1 MAVTLTGAA
10 GFAAWQLLADRAPMA
25 QVALAD
31 PAPYDVP
38 DTPAEWR
45 GRIDY
50 RTLDRDLRALVQRPE
65 MAGLAVAVVEDGKL
79 SFVGTYGTT
88 DRATGAP
95 VTPETQFRWASV
107 SKTATGMLAVQLAA
121 NGALDLSHP
130 VTNWRTSL
138 RLPDGAEARLTLAQL
153 LAQQSG
159 LTSHAYD
166 EKLEDGN
173 DPALLRAGLA
183 AAPLQCLPGT
193 CYTYQNIA
201 FDAAAE
207 ILAEAADARFDE
219 AMAAHFFRP
228 LGMTSASFGKAGLT
242 SARSW
247 ARPHNGSAVL
257 EARETYWRV
266 PAAAGVDSNI
276 IDFATWMQAA
286 MGLRP
291 DVIPA
296 PALRSALQPR
306 VVTARPYSGKLRQ
319 ALSDAHYGLGWR
331 SFTYQGRTLA
341 GHSGAV
347 TGYRATMIFDP
358 ATRTGVVAM
367 WNSNWG
373 VPFRI
378 PFAALDSYHR
388 VPDSRWLDL
397 GDVPLPGGA
406 ASYSAA
412 R

>member
-1 MAVTLTGAA
+1 M
-10 GFAAWQLLADRAPMA
+10 
-25 QVALAD
+25 
-31 PAPYDVP
+31 P

-45 GRIDY
+45 GRVDY
-50 RTLDRDLRALVQRPE
+50 RALDNDLRTLMLRPE
-65 MAGLAVAVVEDGKL
+65 MAGLAVAVVEDGRL
-79 SFVGTYGTT
+79 SFVGTYGTA

-95 VTPETQFRWASV
+95 VTPDTLFRWASV
-107 SKTATGMLAVQLAA
+107 SKTATGMLAAKLAA
-121 NGALDLSHP
+121 NGKVDLAQP
-130 VTNWRTSL
+130 VARWRTSL
-138 RLPDGAEARLTLAQL
+138 RLPGGAEARLTMAQL

-166 EKLEDGN
+166 EKLEDGH
-173 DPALLRAGLA
+173 DPALLRASLA
-183 AAPLQCLPGT
+183 AAPLQCIPGS
-193 CYTYQNIA
+193 CYTYQNVA
-201 FDAAAE
+201 FDAASE
-207 ILAEAADARFDE
+207 ILGMAADLPFDE
-219 AMAAHFFRP
+219 AMAANFFRP
-228 LGMTSASFGKAGLT
+228 LGMTSAGFGKSGLT

-257 EARETYWRV
+257 EPREAYWRV
-266 PAAAGVDSNI
+266 PAAAGIDSNI
-276 IDFATWMQAA
+276 VDFATWMRAA

-291 DVIPA
+291 DVLSA
-296 PALRSALQPR
+296 PVLQSAMQPR
-306 VVTARPYSGKLRQ
+306 VTTARPYGGPLRQ
-319 ALSDAHYGLGWR
+319 ALSDANYGLGWR

-378 PFAALDSYHR
+378 PFAVLDRYDR
-388 VPDSRWLDL
+388 RADSRWLDPS
-397 GDVPLPGGA
+397 DVPPPGVTA
-406 ASYSAA
+406 YSPA